1 MGCIYTLA
9 VKGAL
14 LGKWLVKAISHWPKE
29 HKKWGFC
36 QLGKSQ
42 HHPCRALPCLL
53 VNVKLS
59 SGYQANQNNKATC
72 LEKRYFTCQ

>member
-14 LGKWLVKAISHWPKE
+14 LGKWFVKAISHWPKE

-42 HHPCRALPCLL
+42 HPSMPRATLL
-53 VNVKLS
+53 AYEGQVKQRLS
-59 SGYQANQNNKATC
+59 SQSKQ
-72 LEKRYFTCQ
+72 